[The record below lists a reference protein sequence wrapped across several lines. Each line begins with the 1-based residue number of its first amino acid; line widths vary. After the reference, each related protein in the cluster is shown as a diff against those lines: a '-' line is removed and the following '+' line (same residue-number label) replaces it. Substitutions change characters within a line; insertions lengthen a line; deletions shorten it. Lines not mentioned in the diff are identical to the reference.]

1 MFRNYIV
8 IVFVLGLVCGCK
20 SVKEVKETI
29 TLTDTT
35 FVTRD
40 SIIIR
45 DRIVPVE
52 VAIPVSSQTISLP
65 LTSDTTSVLQDD
77 LYMSFASVRDGYLH
91 HSLISKA
98 GARLTAHVETHD
110 TTKTQTSATT
120 INNEKTKTETKIIT
134 TNKLTKFQKV
144 MQALGWIFVA
154 IAGWFIYVKIRKIL
168 LKR

>member
-1 MFRNYIV
+1 MV
-8 IVFVLGLVCGCK
+8 GCR
-20 SVKEVKETI
+20 SVKEVTETI

-98 GARLTAHVETHD
+98 GAILTAHVETHD

-154 IAGWFIYVKIRKIL
+154 IAGWFIYTKIRKIL